1 MAYTTG
7 INENLLIKGA
17 ADVAPKFAGYS
28 EEIGRFKENLTQN
41 ALLRQKQLDVE
52 KNENELR
59 SKQYLSIDNVD
70 TAGLGTDV
78 LGSTTAYATDVKN
91 KAFDLIKN
99 KSNLGVTEFNVQY
112 SSLLKEIEGL
122 NGMNKIKKAL
132 GTQYIES
139 MKNGDAAPWANSP
152 NQELIQL
159 AVDQDIKDKKWIKKD
174 GKFLL
179 SVTKDGKTTDINLA
193 DLKPV
198 ETSDPSIFLTIE
210 DQARKRLQASSLT
223 PGSLT
228 PERVRSVAEKT
239 VLGLT
244 DEQAKN
250 AALYYVLTNVET
262 GAKLSKE
269 AQVKYF
275 TPPPGVPPEQHMFKI
290 RKDVENILY
299 DRELI
304 AYGVD
309 LNKSKMPKPSPPPS
323 DKLTLPERV
332 VNQVRRDLDNATKTV
347 DKSGILNLSKISP
360 VSESAGGDIK
370 NIYQKQLQ
378 DLGLNSTPIYGTKT
392 EDGEEVQTDKI
403 IGLSIYNPR
412 IESAGEKYFA
422 EELLFGSDPNVIWT
436 QIFSA
441 IGARYK
447 DINFKIPKYNDPV
460 KQDEVINIG
469 SLPVKNN

>member
-7 INENLLIKGA
+7 INENLLVKGA

-28 EEIGRFKENLTQN
+28 KEIGRFKENLNKN

-52 KNENELR
+52 KTENELR

-210 DQARKRLQASSLT
+210 DQARKRLKASSLT

-309 LNKSKMPKPSPPPS
+309 LNKSKMPKPTTPDNTDKKRGQTERKRVS
-323 DKLTLPERV
+323 DLNVFMQDFEQKKSEFNIGRNKAGVFTGQINLENPNIDKAFNEINYEIVEKFATSEDDPTLESI
-332 VNQVRRDLDNATKTV
+332 TV
-347 DKSGILNLSKISP
+347 KKIGEPDSRAIQILPN
-360 VSESAGGDIK
+360 ESAQVFARKLFENRGATPEEAYRYG
-370 NIYQKQLQ
+370 YQFT
-378 DLGLNSTPIYGTKT
+378 TPIDYS
-392 EDGEEVQTDKI
+392 Q
-403 IGLSIYNPR
+403 
-412 IESAGEKYFA
+412 
-422 EELLFGSDPNVIWT
+422 
-436 QIFSA
+436 
-441 IGARYK
+441 YK
-447 DINFKIPKYNDPV
+447 EQN
-460 KQDEVINIG
+460 
-469 SLPVKNN
+469 

>member
-7 INENLLIKGA
+7 INENLLVKGA

-41 ALLRQKQLDVE
+41 AFLRQKQLDVE

-78 LGSTTAYATDVKN
+78 LGSTTAYATDIKN

-139 MKNGDAAPWANSP
+139 MRNGDAAPWTNSP

-179 SVTKDGKTTDINLA
+179 SVTKDGKTTDINLS

-210 DQARKRLQASSLT
+210 DQARKRLKASSLT

-309 LNKSKMPKPSPPPS
+309 LNKSKMPKPTPPPKEPTTNKYGLTGSES
-323 DKLTLPERV
+323 DYIDSFLDPLLSNKDFNQGAIDIVKRTTGEKAK
-332 VNQVRRDLDNATKTV
+332 VNPNTNILEIYLDQLDNNGKPIETVQETYDLIKPEEIERFFKDYYGSEKQATATSMKAAAPYAF
-347 DKSGILNLSKISP
+347 DKINKFFNA
-360 VSESAGGDIK
+360 E
-370 NIYQKQLQ
+370 
-378 DLGLNSTPIYGTKT
+378 NSLPIY
-392 EDGEEVQTDKI
+392 
-403 IGLSIYNPR
+403 
-412 IESAGEKYFA
+412 
-422 EELLFGSDPNVIWT
+422 
-436 QIFSA
+436 
-441 IGARYK
+441 
-447 DINFKIPKYNDPV
+447 
-460 KQDEVINIG
+460 
-469 SLPVKNN
+469 

>member
-7 INENLLIKGA
+7 INENLLVKGA

-28 EEIGRFKENLTQN
+28 EEIGRFKENLNKN
-41 ALLRQKQLDVE
+41 AFLRQKQLDVE
-52 KNENELR
+52 KTENELR

-210 DQARKRLQASSLT
+210 DQARKRLKASSLT

-244 DEQAKN
+244 DEQTKN

-309 LNKSKMPKPSPPPS
+309 LNKSKTPKPTPPP
-323 DKLTLPERV
+323 KKPTTNKYGLT
-332 VNQVRRDLDNATKTV
+332 
-347 DKSGILNLSKISP
+347 G
-360 VSESAGGDIK
+360 SESAYIDSFLDPLLSNKDFNQGAIDIVK
-370 NIYQKQLQ
+370 RTTGEKAKVNPNTNILEIYLDQLDNNGKPIETVQKTY
-378 DLGLNSTPIYGTKT
+378 DLIKPEEIERFFKDYYGSEKQATATSMKT
-392 EDGEEVQTDKI
+392 AAPYAFDKI
-403 IGLSIYNPR
+403 NKFFNAENSQLS
-412 IESAGEKYFA
+412 SSLKASDLLAKY
-422 EELLFGSDPNVIWT
+422 SN
-436 QIFSA
+436 Q
-441 IGARYK
+441 
-447 DINFKIPKYNDPV
+447 
-460 KQDEVINIG
+460 
-469 SLPVKNN
+469 NN

>member
-7 INENLLIKGA
+7 INENLLVKGA

-41 ALLRQKQLDVE
+41 AFLRQKQLDVE
-52 KNENELR
+52 KTENELR

-78 LGSTTAYATDVKN
+78 LGSTTAYATDIKN

-139 MKNGDAAPWANSP
+139 MRNGDAAPWTNSP

-179 SVTKDGKTTDINLA
+179 SVTKDGKTTDINLS

-210 DQARKRLQASSLT
+210 DQARKRLKASSLT

-309 LNKSKMPKPSPPPS
+309 LNKSKMPKPTPPPKEPTTNKYGLTGSES
-323 DKLTLPERV
+323 DYIDSFLDPLLSNKDFNQGAIDIVKRTTGEKAK
-332 VNQVRRDLDNATKTV
+332 VNPNTNILEIYLDQLDNNGKPIETVQETYDLIKPEEIERFFKDYYGSEKQATATSMKAAAPYAF
-347 DKSGILNLSKISP
+347 DKINKFFNA
-360 VSESAGGDIK
+360 E
-370 NIYQKQLQ
+370 
-378 DLGLNSTPIYGTKT
+378 NSLPIY
-392 EDGEEVQTDKI
+392 
-403 IGLSIYNPR
+403 
-412 IESAGEKYFA
+412 
-422 EELLFGSDPNVIWT
+422 
-436 QIFSA
+436 
-441 IGARYK
+441 
-447 DINFKIPKYNDPV
+447 
-460 KQDEVINIG
+460 
-469 SLPVKNN
+469 

>member
-7 INENLLIKGA
+7 INENLLVKGA

-28 EEIGRFKENLTQN
+28 EEIGRFKENLNKN

-52 KNENELR
+52 KTENELR

-78 LGSTTAYATDVKN
+78 LGSTTAYATDIKN

-210 DQARKRLQASSLT
+210 DQARKRLKASSLT

-309 LNKSKMPKPSPPPS
+309 LNKSKMPTPPPPN
-323 DKLTLPERV
+323 KLTQNERT
-332 VNQVRRDLDNATKTV
+332 VNEVRRDLNKATETV

-360 VSESAGGDIK
+360 VSEAAGGDIK
-370 NIYQKQLQ
+370 NIYQDQLRS
-378 DLGLNSTPIYGTKT
+378 LGLNSDPLYESKI
-392 EDGEEVQTDKI
+392 EDGKEVQTDKI
-403 IGLSIYNPR
+403 IGLSIYSPR
-412 IESAGEKYFA
+412 LLNDGKKYFA
-422 EELLFGSDPNVIWT
+422 EELRFGSDPNVIKT

-441 IGARYK
+441 LGARYK
-447 DINFKIPKYNDPV
+447 DINFNIPVYNDPF
-460 KQDEVINIG
+460 D
-469 SLPVKNN
+469 PNN

>member
-7 INENLLIKGA
+7 INENLLVKGA

-28 EEIGRFKENLTQN
+28 EEIGRFKENLNKN
-41 ALLRQKQLDVE
+41 AFLRQKQLDVE
-52 KNENELR
+52 KTENELR

-78 LGSTTAYATDVKN
+78 LGSTTAYATDIKN

-139 MKNGDAAPWANSP
+139 MKNGDAAPWTNSP

-210 DQARKRLQASSLT
+210 DQARKRLKASSLT

-309 LNKSKMPKPSPPPS
+309 LNKSKMPKPTPPP
-323 DKLTLPERV
+323 KKPTTNKYGLT
-332 VNQVRRDLDNATKTV
+332 
-347 DKSGILNLSKISP
+347 G
-360 VSESAGGDIK
+360 SESDYIDSFLDPLLSNKDFNQGAIDIVK
-370 NIYQKQLQ
+370 RTTGEKAKVNPNTNILEIYLDQLDDNGKPIETVQKTY
-378 DLGLNSTPIYGTKT
+378 DLIKPEEIERFFKDYYGSEKQATATSMKT
-392 EDGEEVQTDKI
+392 AAPYAFDKI
-403 IGLSIYNPR
+403 N
-412 IESAGEKYFA
+412 KFFNA
-422 EELLFGSDPNVIWT
+422 EN
-436 QIFSA
+436 
-441 IGARYK
+441 
-447 DINFKIPKYNDPV
+447 
-460 KQDEVINIG
+460 
-469 SLPVKNN
+469 SLPIF

>member
-7 INENLLIKGA
+7 INENLLVKGA

-41 ALLRQKQLDVE
+41 AFLRQKQLDVE
-52 KNENELR
+52 KTENELR

-78 LGSTTAYATDVKN
+78 LGSTTAYATDIKN

-139 MKNGDAAPWANSP
+139 MRNGDAAPWTNSP

-210 DQARKRLQASSLT
+210 DQARKRLKASSLT

-309 LNKSKMPKPSPPPS
+309 LNKSKMPKPTPPPKEPTTNKYGLTGSES
-323 DKLTLPERV
+323 DYIDSFLDPLLSNKDFNQGAIDIVKRTTGEKAK
-332 VNQVRRDLDNATKTV
+332 VNPNTNILEIYLDQLDNNGKPIETVQETYDLIKPEEIERFFKDYYGSEKQATATSMKAAAPYAF
-347 DKSGILNLSKISP
+347 DKINKFFNA
-360 VSESAGGDIK
+360 E
-370 NIYQKQLQ
+370 
-378 DLGLNSTPIYGTKT
+378 NSLPIY
-392 EDGEEVQTDKI
+392 
-403 IGLSIYNPR
+403 
-412 IESAGEKYFA
+412 
-422 EELLFGSDPNVIWT
+422 
-436 QIFSA
+436 
-441 IGARYK
+441 
-447 DINFKIPKYNDPV
+447 
-460 KQDEVINIG
+460 
-469 SLPVKNN
+469 

>member
-7 INENLLIKGA
+7 INENLLVKGA

-28 EEIGRFKENLTQN
+28 EEIGRFKENLNKN

-52 KNENELR
+52 KTENELR

-78 LGSTTAYATDVKN
+78 LGSTTAYATDIKN

-139 MKNGDAAPWANSP
+139 MKNGDAAPWTNSP

-210 DQARKRLQASSLT
+210 DQARKRLKASSLT

-309 LNKSKMPKPSPPPS
+309 LNKSKMPTPPPPN
-323 DKLTLPERV
+323 KLTQNERT
-332 VNQVRRDLDNATKTV
+332 VNEVRRDLNKATETV

-360 VSESAGGDIK
+360 VSEAAGGDIK
-370 NIYQKQLQ
+370 NIYQDQLRS
-378 DLGLNSTPIYGTKT
+378 LGLNSDPLYESKI
-392 EDGEEVQTDKI
+392 EDGKEVQTDKI
-403 IGLSIYNPR
+403 IGLSIYSPR
-412 IESAGEKYFA
+412 LLNDGKKYFA
-422 EELLFGSDPNVIWT
+422 EELRFGSDPNVIKT

-441 IGARYK
+441 LGARYK
-447 DINFKIPKYNDPV
+447 DINFNIPVYNDPF
-460 KQDEVINIG
+460 D
-469 SLPVKNN
+469 PNN